1 MAGRKSYRIAYQRD
15 GKTYRLTRV
24 TYGSDGSYYVAAPV
38 HPDQRA
44 LLAKFTV
51 NYAQNLVVHRIDD
64 AVDLG
69 TAAADDKEIK
79 LTHHPDGFM
88 QFSGAGLVSGRDEN
102 GEIRGI
108 GVDTWTLYEP
118 NRGPAFGIAITDI
131 EGLGVEST
139 ASKDTILFSDSDV
152 VPLQEADVVVLEGY
166 YFPPLWRR
174 FIRPNQQGEPV
185 IEMVHPS
192 RAVLQLRVAL
202 PPPSTELPGFLGLE
216 VYTNYGKGPDDE
228 PRPGFF
234 MSGST
239 GNIRE
244 NDAGEILADG
254 IHCMYPAE
262 DLEVV
267 GRTLDYVP
275 DYLMREIPPDGRART
290 SGDPAV
296 PESSED
302 QSDRSG

>member
-1 MAGRKSYRIAYQRD
+1 MTGRKSYRIAYQR
-15 GKTYRLTRV
+15 GEEVYRLTRV

-38 HPDQRA
+38 HPEQRA
-44 LLAKFTV
+44 LLVKFTV
-51 NYAQNLVVHRIDD
+51 NYARNVVVQRIDE

-88 QFSGAGLVSGRDEN
+88 QFSGAGLISGRDDDGN
-102 GEIRGI
+102 IRGI

-118 NRGPAFGIAITDI
+118 NRGPAFAVAITDVDR
-131 EGLGVEST
+131 LGAETKV
-139 ASKDTILFSDSDV
+139 SKDTILFDDRDV
-152 VPLQEADVVVLEGY
+152 VALDEAAVVILEGY
-166 YFPPLWRR
+166 YFPALWRR
-174 FIRPNQQGEPV
+174 FIRPNRDGDPV
-185 IEMVHPS
+185 IEMLHPS

-202 PPPSTELPGFLGLE
+202 PPTSVELPGFLGFE
-216 VYTNYGKGPDDE
+216 VYTNYGKGPDEE

-244 NDAGEILADG
+244 NDNGEILGDG

-262 DLEVV
+262 DLEVI

-275 DYLMREIPPDGRART
+275 DYVMREIPENRGANGVDEAARAET
-290 SGDPAV
+290 PLTGS
-296 PESSED
+296 
-302 QSDRSG
+302 